1 MVIDHQR
8 SNMKIED
15 LLGYST
21 ADLVALANKGD
32 SYLEE
37 LLGEHFKYTRPEL
50 VPTKTTTDSVKVGTS
65 KAVKSANKT
74 ATAKATMMVELAAM
88 MKQANVKV

>member
-1 MVIDHQR
+1 
-8 SNMKIED
+8 MKIED
-15 LLGYST
+15 LLGYDT
-21 ADLVALANKGD
+21 AKLVSLTD
-32 SYLEE
+32 TELES

-50 VPTKTTTDSVKVGTS
+50 VPTKTITDSVKVGTS
-65 KAVKSANKT
+65 KAVKVANKT